1 MTGIRVAMLNNI
13 PSPYSVDLFRC
24 LQNQYPETEFHFIF
38 TSASEDNRNWKT
50 DFSDLKHAYV
60 LKSRIIR
67 LKTVFDQRYVHLPAN
82 IRKTLDRINPDV
94 VIAKEYNPS
103 ALQSLSWCRKHK
115 KKYIHVTEGTL
126 NSEKKLNPVQKLSR
140 KRIIAGSD
148 YLIGASTKSKEKLLA
163 WKAPEEKTDICW
175 LTFDFSR
182 MQKIERRPVRGCLL
196 YVGSM
201 AERKG
206 IDLLIRAL
214 PYLKTDYTLNIV
226 GNGTPEQESALKKLA
241 EDLGVSGRIR
251 WCGYLEGD
259 ELYRKYSEAEVFV
272 LPTREDCF
280 GMVLLEALIM
290 GIPIVSSKYA
300 DGAYDIVDEGVNGCL
315 ADPFRPEEFAGAIG
329 RVMNSEEIQKNAG
342 TMNYDRFRLEN
353 VAKAYMK
360 AVRSV
365 LS

>member
-1 MTGIRVAMLNNI
+1 MTVTRIAMLNNI

-24 LQNQYPETEFHFIF
+24 LQNQYPDTEFYFIF
-38 TSASEDNRNWKT
+38 TSGSEDNRNWNT
-50 DFSDLKHAYV
+50 DFSDLRHAYV
-60 LKSRIIR
+60 LKSKVIR

-82 IRKTLDRINPDV
+82 IRETLDRIDPDA

-126 NSEKKLNPVQKLSR
+126 NSEKKLNPIQKLSR
-140 KRIIAGSD
+140 KRIISGAD
-148 YLIGASTKSKEKLLA
+148 YLIGASTRSKEKLLA
-163 WKAPEEKTDICW
+163 WGADEDKTDICY

-182 MQKIERRPVRGCLL
+182 MGQIERRPVKGSLL

-214 PYLKTDYTLNIV
+214 PYVKSDFVLNIV
-226 GNGTPEQESALKKLA
+226 GNGTAEQENALKRMADELN
-241 EDLGVSGRIR
+241 VSQKIR
-251 WCGYLEGD
+251 WCGYLEGE
-259 ELYRKYSEAEVFV
+259 ELYQKYAEAEVFV

-280 GMVLLEALIM
+280 GMVLLEAMVM
-290 GIPIVSSKYA
+290 GLPIVSSKYA
-300 DGAYDIVDEGVNGCL
+300 DGAYDIVKEGINGYL
-315 ADPFRPEEFAGAIG
+315 ADPEKPEEFAGALDRVIG
-329 RVMNSEEIQKNAG
+329 HREFQLNAAK
-342 TMNYDRFRLEN
+342 MNYDRFRLEN
-353 VAKAYMK
+353 VAEVYMK
-360 AVRSV
+360 AVNRV